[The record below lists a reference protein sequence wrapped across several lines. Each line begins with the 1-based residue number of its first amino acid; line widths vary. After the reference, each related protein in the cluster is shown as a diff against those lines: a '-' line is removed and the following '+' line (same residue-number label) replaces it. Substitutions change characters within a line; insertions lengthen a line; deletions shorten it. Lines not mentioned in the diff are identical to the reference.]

1 MLAELAVADAAYATN
16 KTFVNNGRDITEA
29 LSSLKN
35 LVTAEEELLARD
47 SRKKRT
53 VYSSN
58 SWAKQPM
65 ISTSF
70 WRRSKWMKRERS

>member
-35 LVTAEEELLARD
+35 LVTAEEELRARD
-47 SRKKRT
+47 SQKK
-53 VYSSN
+53 
-58 SWAKQPM
+58 
-65 ISTSF
+65 
-70 WRRSKWMKRERS
+70 ERSIRQFLGQSSL